1 MKKYAAAVVIP
12 LLVLTALVIW
22 KSGQRTPGSSSSP
35 NIVLIIIDALRSDCL
50 GCYGFKKDISPEI
63 DKMAH
68 EGVLFEN
75 VIAQCSW
82 TRPSIGSM
90 LTSRYPRSIGIYKE
104 KFDILANKYQTL
116 AEILKKNGYTTIGI
130 TANPNINSAFNFHQG
145 FDDYTDSSV
154 IWKWM
159 KPEPGKKKMQDN
171 VHLPKSREIFD
182 VILGKVKKLE
192 QKKSPVYIQVNIM
205 EVHSPYLIRDEYKPL
220 FQDCPPQKKHKYYPA
235 KKLFALVTGTYGAVR
250 QLSHDIDVFINGLLS
265 TPGWEN
271 TLFIITSDHGQ
282 GLDDHPDIPKG
293 TSHGFLL
300 YESQLKVPLILY
312 QPNAKNTFKNKR
324 IKHCI
329 QLLDLMPTV
338 LDYIGIAPPKNIQGR
353 SDIDLILKGHA
364 DSRIE
369 EYFFAETHWRNINKI
384 SVYDD
389 KWEYIENHDHWPGVN
404 AFELQP
410 MGIKENGKLTDK
422 IHDNPEIAKKLKRIL
437 YQWLEK
443 HPKVKRMQPSQK
455 PGKKETDQLKSL
467 GYLK

>member
-1 MKKYAAAVVIP
+1 MKKYAVVIP
-12 LLVLTALVIW
+12 LLVLAALVIW
-22 KSGQRTPGSSSSP
+22 QCGQGAPAPSSSP
-35 NIVLIIIDALRSDCL
+35 NIVLIIIDALRADCL

-90 LTSRYPRSIGIYKE
+90 VTSRYPRSIGIYKE
-104 KFDILANKYQTL
+104 KFDILADKYQTL
-116 AEILKKNGYTTIGI
+116 AEILKENGYTTIGI
-130 TANPNINSAFNFHQG
+130 TANPNINSVFNFNQG

-154 IWKWM
+154 IWNWM
-159 KPEPGKKKMQDN
+159 KSEPGKKKIQDN
-171 VHLPKSREIFD
+171 LHLPKSKEVFD

-192 QKKSPVYIQVNIM
+192 KKKSPVYIQVNIM
-205 EVHSPYLIRDEYKPL
+205 EVHSPHLIRDEYKRL
-220 FQDCPPQKKHKYYPA
+220 FQDCPPPKKNKYYPA
-235 KKLFALVTGTYGAVR
+235 EELLTLVTGTYGAVR
-250 QLSHDIDVFINGLLS
+250 QSSHDIDVFINRLLS

-282 GLDDHPDIPKG
+282 GLDDHPDILKG
-293 TSHGFLL
+293 IAHGYLL

-312 QPNAKNTFKNKR
+312 HPNAPQNTFKNKR
-324 IKHCI
+324 IKQCI

-353 SDIDLILKGHA
+353 SVLDFIVKEHA
-364 DSRIE
+364 HSQLE
-369 EYFFAETHWRNINKI
+369 EYFFAETNWRETNKI
-384 SVYDD
+384 AVYND
-389 KWEYIENHDHWPGVN
+389 KWKYIENYDHWKDVN
-404 AFELQP
+404 VTELQP

-437 YQWLEK
+437 YQWRGK
-443 HPKVKRMQPSQK
+443 YPKVKETQPSKK

>member
-1 MKKYAAAVVIP
+1 MKKYAVVISLLLAAV
-12 LLVLTALVIW
+12 LVIW
-22 KSGQRTPGSSSSP
+22 KSGWWASSSSP
-35 NIVLIIIDALRSDCL
+35 NIVLIIIDALRADCL

-68 EGVLFEN
+68 KGVLFEN

-90 LTSRYPRSIGIYKE
+90 ITSRYPRSIGIYKE
-104 KFDILANKYQTL
+104 KFDILADKNQTL
-116 AEILKKNGYTTIGI
+116 AEILKENGYITIGI
-130 TANPNINSAFNFHQG
+130 TANPNINSVFNFHQG

-154 IWKWM
+154 IWNWM
-159 KPEPGKKKMQDN
+159 KSEPGTKKIQEN
-171 VHLPKSREIFD
+171 VHLPKSKEVFD

-192 QKKSPVYIQVNIM
+192 KKKSPVYIQVNIM
-205 EVHSPYLIRDEYKPL
+205 EVHSPYLTRDEYKRL
-220 FQDCPPQKKHKYYPA
+220 FQDCPPLAKNKYYPA
-235 KKLFALVTGTYGAVR
+235 EELSALVTGTYSAVR
-250 QLSHDIDVFINGLLS
+250 QSSHDIDDFIKRLLS
-265 TPGWEN
+265 IPGWEN

-293 TSHGFLL
+293 IAHGYLL

-312 QPNAKNTFKNKR
+312 QPNAKKNAFKNKR
-324 IKHCI
+324 IKQWI

-353 SDIDLILKGHA
+353 SVLDLIVKDIS
-364 DSRIE
+364 DSQLPV
-369 EYFFAETHWRNINKI
+369 YFFAETNLRETNKI
-384 SVYDD
+384 AVYND
-389 KWEYIENHDHWPGVN
+389 KWKYIENYDHWQGVN
-404 AFELQP
+404 VSELQP

-422 IHDNPEIAKKLKRIL
+422 IHDNPATAKKLKQIL
-437 YQWLEK
+437 SQWQGK
-443 HPKVKRMQPSQK
+443 NPKVKEIQPSKK